1 MTTTIRNSIS
11 LTLPKVVPFA
21 IGGVALAVALV
32 AGFASDDADVTGGVN
47 GFIEGLSG
55 SSGTLIG
62 GLDRLTVLGFAFVA
76 GAVATVNPCGFA
88 MLPAYLGL
96 YLGEQDEAQAS
107 LPGRLRRA
115 VWVGSIMTAGFVL
128 LFGTAG
134 IAIGAGAQSIIEL
147 VPWIGLGIGV
157 ILAIVGSWILSGGNL
172 YSGLATRAAGAIG
185 SPGRTGIKGY
195 FVFGL
200 SYGVASMSCTMPIFL
215 AVVVSTFAVSGIV
228 AATGQFILYA
238 LGMGFVIMLLTLGI
252 GVFKGAMVGS
262 LRKALPYTHPA
273 SAVLMIGAGS
283 YIVFYWLTLGGLA

>member
-21 IGGVALAVALV
+21 IGGVALAVAFV

-47 GFIEGLSG
+47 GFVEGLSG

-62 GLDRLTVLGFAFVA
+62 GLDGLTVLGFAFVA

-134 IAIGAGAQSIIEL
+134 IAIGAGAQSIVEF

-172 YSGLATRAAGAIG
+172 YSGLATRAAEAIG
-185 SPGRTGIKGY
+185 SPGRTGVKGY

-262 LRKALPYTHPA
+262 LRKALPYTHPVG
-273 SAVLMIGAGS
+273 AVLMIGAGS